1 MTYIEDYLELMATSI
16 PLSGNDDVFIK
27 SFVKLTVK
35 HLPLTERQ
43 GWRAVQ
49 LIKKYSIELSNTGV
63 TVQVDLPKFRQPLR
77 IIDSADYISIEGDI
91 VIVHFRYEPKLID
104 DIRKYKDT
112 SIGSVIYNRD
122 DTRWE
127 FSLTEVNLTWA
138 VTWGRL
144 NNFVIDPIVTTLH
157 DKILE
162 CENTPYSIK
171 LVSTDTGYTITNAAQ
186 SLLDYI
192 DTHLGGFGSNNVTTL
207 VDYAG
212 ILGYQ
217 VDESITQVDPLVQ
230 VFSLRRTEYLRPTVE
245 NLESVME
252 YAVKANRYPI
262 VIHHRYARLEDELML
277 AILKLHDN
285 SDIVITQNLNKQL
298 RYSSDDVQYGKI
310 ILTGRIQSSSTQ
322 KLPSIPLVI
331 SYCQLLMRDSSLIAT
346 AAERIIYMCDT
357 KIIDN

>member
-16 PLSGNDDVFIK
+16 PLAENDDEFIK

-35 HLPLTERQ
+35 RLPLTERQ
-43 GWRAVQ
+43 GWRAIE
-49 LIKKYSIELSNTGV
+49 LIKKYSIELSNNGV
-63 TVQVDLPKFRQPLR
+63 NVQVDLPKFRQPLR
-77 IIDSADYISIEGDI
+77 IIDSTDYISIEGDI
-91 VIVHFRYEPKLID
+91 VIVHFRYEPKLVN
-104 DIRKYKDT
+104 DIRKYRDT
-112 SIGSVIYNRD
+112 SIGSVIYNREEI
-122 DTRWE
+122 RWE
-127 FSLTEVNLTWA
+127 FSLTEVNLTWV

-144 NNFVIDPIVTTLH
+144 NNFIIDSMVTMLH

-162 CENTPYSIK
+162 CESTPYSIK

-230 VFSLRRTEYLRPTVE
+230 VFSPRRTEYLRPTVE

-252 YAVKANRYPI
+252 YAVKANRYPV
-262 VIHHRYARLEDELML
+262 VIQHRYARLEDELML

-298 RYSSDDVQYGKI
+298 GYSSDDVKYGKI
-310 ILTGRIQSSSTQ
+310 ILPSRIQSSRI
-322 KLPSIPLVI
+322 KNLPSIPLVI
-331 SYCQLLMRDSSLIAT
+331 SYCQLLMRDSLIAN

-357 KIIDN
+357 KIIDD